1 MASIRTAR
9 VIAAAASVP
18 LAVGLLGGT
27 AHALVGDSGALA
39 GLASDATA
47 ISTVGSGV
55 AGINTGNSGTI
66 QQGATGTGAT
76 NQSNAAQVKDAAF
89 VAIDQDTTN
98 FQVIF
103 TPLW

>member
-27 AHALVGDSGALA
+27 AHALIGDAEAQA
-39 GLASDATA
+39 GIASDATA
-47 ISTVGSGV
+47 VSALGSGV
-55 AGINTGNSGTI
+55 LGVNTGNSGTI

-103 TPLW
+103 SPLW